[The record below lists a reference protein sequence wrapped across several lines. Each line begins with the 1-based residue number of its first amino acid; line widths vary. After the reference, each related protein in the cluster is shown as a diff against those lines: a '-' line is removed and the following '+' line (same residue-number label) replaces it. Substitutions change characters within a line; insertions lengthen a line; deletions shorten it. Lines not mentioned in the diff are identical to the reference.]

1 MIKGLFTC
9 TYIYGTL
16 SKIKVLET
24 FVDFGKNRRIL
35 PWIVFLPVLGIILT
49 TVLLIGIYIK
59 YENVQYSEVIAQ
71 IQKRF
76 LRGSRNK
83 AQERVDR
90 IVNFLQTNKNI
101 IDSAEKEEIKNIVY
115 LAREMIKNIYFE
127 NKNLPKKVILQK
139 VKDKLRNIR
148 FFDDLSGYFFIYDL
162 QGKGILL
169 PTTPK
174 IEGTSL
180 YNLQDVK
187 GTYVIRKMIEIA
199 KNDLEGYTSWYWRK
213 PNEVEIK
220 KKSGYVSLFEPLGI
234 IVGSGRYDEDILKK
248 IRKEAKLFLES
259 MSYRD
264 GSSLFVYSSKG
275 VLLSQEKT
283 QSVFE
288 DKEKELKA
296 VLEKAKNKKEG
307 FFVEGSED
315 DSSEKKFEKYNS
327 VFVRYVKGLD
337 WIIGINTYGQS
348 LENIVANKK
357 EDLKRELHKT
367 VKNFISISLP
377 IIVIILI
384 IMLEISRRLKKILK
398 YYQNSILLKHKK
410 TLAQK
415 KLLQHQIKHDVLT
428 SLPNRILLED
438 RLEQLIR
445 RANREGNKVAV
456 LFVDVDK
463 FKFINDTYGHH
474 IGDLLLKKVAKRLKR
489 TTRSSDIVARLSG
502 DEFIVVIDECK
513 DIHSVVSVLNK
524 FQENFSKEFVLEDVE
539 HKIHLSIGVSLYPD
553 DGENVKELLKH
564 ADAAMLKVKEEGRDN
579 YKFYTSQMNQEVQH
593 QLEIERELQEAIKNK
608 EFELHYQPIIN
619 SKSLLVEGFEALI
632 RWNHPTKGLTY
643 PNSFIEIAEE
653 SNLIVQIGEW
663 VSKEA
668 MKQISIWH
676 GMGLKP
682 GRVSINFAS
691 RQLAKDDL
699 YDFIVEAL
707 EETNCRPEWIGIEV
721 VERVIMKNPQKTIQL
736 LKQLRD
742 INIGIS
748 IDDFGTGSSSLSYL
762 KELPI
767 TKIKI
772 DKAFVDNLETSF
784 EDRAIAKTV
793 LALGKGLYLKVLAEG
808 VETQGQKEF
817 LIENGCTQ
825 MQGYLFSRPL
835 SVMNATKLLKKQ
847 KDLLKSKE

>member
-1 MIKGLFTC
+1 MVLLK
-9 TYIYGTL
+9 
-16 SKIKVLET
+16 KIKVVET
-24 FVDFGKNRRIL
+24 FLDFGKNRRIL

-49 TVLLIGIYIK
+49 TILLVGIYVK
-59 YENVQYSEVIAQ
+59 YENVQYSETILK
-71 IQKRF
+71 IQKNF

-83 AQERVDR
+83 AKERVDR
-90 IVNFLQTNKNI
+90 IVDFLHTNKKI
-101 IDSAEKEEIKNIVY
+101 IYSAEKEEIKNIVY
-115 LAREMIKNIYFE
+115 LAREIVKNIYFE
-127 NKNLPKKVILQK
+127 NRNLPKKVILK
-139 VKDKLRNIR
+139 KIKDRLRHIR
-148 FFDDLSGYFFIYDL
+148 FFDDLSGYFFIYDF

-169 PTTPK
+169 PANPEL
-174 IEGTSL
+174 EGTSL
-180 YNLQDVK
+180 CNLQDVK
-187 GTYVIRKMIEIA
+187 GTYIVRKMIEIA
-199 KNDLEGYTSWYWRK
+199 KKNLEGYISWYWRK
-213 PNEVEIK
+213 PNEENIK
-220 KKSGYVSLFEPLGI
+220 KKYGYISLFEPLGI
-234 IVGSGRYDEDILKK
+234 VIGSGRYDEDILKNIK
-248 IRKEAKLFLES
+248 KETKLFLDNL
-259 MSYRD
+259 SYPD
-264 GSSLFVYSSKG
+264 GSNLFVYSGTG

-283 QSVFE
+283 KSIFE
-288 DKEKELKA
+288 DKKEELNA
-296 VLEKAKNKKEG
+296 ILEKAKNEKEG
-307 FFVEGSED
+307 FFVDEIVNNPSG
-315 DSSEKKFEKYNS
+315 KNNS
-327 VFVRYVKGLD
+327 VFVRYVKGMNWL
-337 WIIGINTYGQS
+337 IGINTYGQV
-348 LENIVANKK
+348 LENIVLKKK
-357 EDLKRELHKT
+357 ESLQKELHNT
-367 VKNFISISLP
+367 VKNFICISLP
-377 IIVIILI
+377 IVVIILI
-384 IMLEISRRLKKILK
+384 IMLVISRKLKKILK

-415 KLLQHQIKHDVLT
+415 KLLQHQIKHDILT
-428 SLPNRILLED
+428 SLPNRLLLED
-438 RLEQLIR
+438 RLEQLIK
-445 RANREGNKVAV
+445 RADREGHKIAV

-463 FKFINDTYGHH
+463 FKFINDTYGHQ

-524 FQENFSKEFVLEDVE
+524 FQENFSKEFVLESTE

-553 DGENVKELLKH
+553 DGKEVKELLKY
-564 ADAAMLKVKEEGRDN
+564 ADSAMLKVKEEGRDN

-632 RWNHPTKGLTY
+632 RWNHPTKGLIY

-668 MKQISIWH
+668 MKQTSIWYE
-676 GMGLKP
+676 MGLKP

-699 YDFIVEAL
+699 YDFIIEAL
-707 EETNCRPEWIGIEV
+707 EETNCKPEWIGIEI
-721 VERVIMKNPQKTIQL
+721 VERVIMKNPEKTIQL

-742 INIGIS
+742 INVGIS
-748 IDDFGTGSSSLSYL
+748 IDDFGTGFSSLSYL

-784 EDRAIAKTV
+784 EDRAIAKTI

-808 VETQGQKEF
+808 VETQKQKEF
-817 LIENGCTQ
+817 LVENGCIQ

-835 SVMNATKLLKKQ
+835 NVTNATELLKKQ
-847 KDLLKSKE
+847 KDLLQSKE